1 MNPKK
6 KLNISSYLK
15 KKNVKRFSLFV
26 VIAFMFLIFS
36 KLSNDYKQ
44 TILLKVNLTNV
55 EDEIILQDDSS
66 FVMEAY
72 IKAKGFA
79 LVPFIFKN
87 YKTIVLDAKTDVVTK
102 PEHYIFDVDKH
113 KYLIEL
119 QLGSSYKVV
128 SLKPDSLVISYSK
141 RASKYIPIDLMT
153 DIDFASGFDILD
165 GYSLST
171 DSVKIVGSL
180 DQISKIKSIVTQKLT
195 LRQVNKDINK
205 SVKLK
210 LYEGLDVFPKAVNV
224 EAKVRRFT
232 EGKIEIPITI
242 KNKPSNTVIN
252 YFPKTVTVLYYVD
265 LDHYNSI
272 NISDFSIEC
281 DYTAIEEN
289 QSYIIP
295 KITKKPE
302 FVKRISVKQKRIDF
316 IKL

>member
-1 MNPKK
+1 
-6 KLNISSYLK
+6 
-15 KKNVKRFSLFV
+15 
-26 VIAFMFLIFS
+26 MFLIFS